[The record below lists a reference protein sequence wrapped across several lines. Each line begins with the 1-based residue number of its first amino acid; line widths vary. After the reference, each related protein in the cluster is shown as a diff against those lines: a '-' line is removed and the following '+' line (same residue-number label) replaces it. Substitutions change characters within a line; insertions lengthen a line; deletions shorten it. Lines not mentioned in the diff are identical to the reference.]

1 MMTPHTLNFAE
12 INAAALRLYPGLLC
26 QWFPGG
32 VLHGD
37 EYDVLNPSRVD
48 RTKGSFRINTVTG
61 AWADFATDQR
71 GTTPITLYAN
81 FFTDTCNCREAA
93 EHIARQL
100 GMIQD
105 APADP
110 MIARL
115 VEALKSSSPK
125 KEESLEA
132 GWTQIPVADD
142 APLPPLPENAPAWTY
157 FTASGQVLGYVS
169 RINTAK
175 GGKWFLPT
183 TYWQN
188 TAGQRAW
195 KHKQFVRPLPI
206 YNRPALDH
214 APDDWPVLVVEGEK
228 TADAGQQWFEK
239 TVVVSWPQGS
249 SSAAYVDWSPLT
261 GRTVLLLP
269 DCDEPGRKAMRIIAE
284 KLADKAAGVWWVDV
298 EPDRPAG
305 WDVADGTWETVAEAT
320 AWLDGLPHTQLSSS
334 GRAPVA
340 APPLTPRGER
350 VDAALDKA
358 NGKGP
363 VYVPHIQA
371 PIPAEPLPIPL
382 LAQLEADLNRRV
394 HIAHPLAAQQ
404 AALAVAAHACARQG
418 LSTSNDPCCL
428 SLAMCTQSVG
438 LLRPYLAEV
447 AKIFEAAGL
456 KHSVRQTRISTT
468 NGLYKLLYTQPA
480 LLYLSSEYGAMVQFA
495 RRQTAGSVEQ
505 ALNTIAELYDA
516 ADLSLDLN
524 DLGIKGF
531 GDDQDVLRSPTL
543 NLLTLISYEQMAAVA
558 KASELG
564 RGALEQI
571 QSMLI
576 DADRLVFNDP
586 ENIFTAPFDPALI
599 AMIRRLR
606 RIDGQSLLAVNHGY
620 QRPELTTVRWG
631 ADMKT
636 VYPALNELADSSSRT
651 ARPLLIAARSHIR
664 RVSTVLAMWAN
675 PDAPIITPELLAWAA
690 RREIARMQG
699 FLAQFNLL
707 ASDDGKTSVCQK
719 VLAAISEATHH
730 GMTLRALQQQCWA
743 FRSLSKD
750 KRDECLQTLID
761 DGDVIGLTPDGKR
774 ATTYYGSA
782 FVKVQGAAP

>member
-1 MMTPHTLNFAE
+1 MTPHNLNFDA
-12 INAAALRLYPGLLC
+12 INAAALRGYPGALYR
-26 QWFPGG
+26 WFPNGT
-32 VLHGD
+32 LHGD
-37 EYDVLNPSRVD
+37 EYTALNPLRDD
-48 RTKGSFRINTVTG
+48 RSKGSFRINTRTG
-61 AWADFATDQR
+61 KWADFAETQR
-71 GTTPITLYAN
+71 GTTPITLYAA
-81 FFTDTCNCREAA
+81 FYCNGSSREAA
-93 EHIARQL
+93 EHLAGQMGMLENVAPDPCIAELMESLKRQ
-100 GMIQD
+100 
-105 APADP
+105 
-110 MIARL
+110 
-115 VEALKSSSPK
+115 PK
-125 KEESLEA
+125 KENDAEA
-132 GWTQIPVADD
+132 GWTLIPVEEG
-142 APLPPLPENAPAWTY
+142 APLPPLPPGCPAWVY
-157 FTASGQVLGYVS
+157 HNQDGRVLGYVA
-169 RINTAK
+169 RVATAN
-175 GGKWFLPT
+175 GGKKFTPIT
-183 TYWQN
+183 RWQN
-188 TAGQRAW
+188 DQGVKAW
-195 KHKQFVRPLPI
+195 RFKQFVRPLPI
-206 YNRPALDH
+206 YNRLALSEF
-214 APDDWPVLVVEGEK
+214 PEWPVLVVEGEK
-228 TADAGQQWFEK
+228 TADAAQAQFAGM
-239 TVVVSWPQGS
+239 VVVTWPQGS
-249 SSAAYVDWSPLT
+249 SSAGYADWALLA
-261 GRTVLLLP
+261 GRTVLLLA
-269 DCDEPGRKAMRIIAE
+269 DHDEPGRKAMRVIAE
-284 KLADKAAGVWWVDV
+284 KLAGSAAVVWRLDA
-298 EPDRPAG
+298 EESRPVG
-305 WDVADGTWETVAEAT
+305 WDVADGQWANTAEAM
-320 AWLDGLPHTQLSSS
+320 AWLESLPRTELS
-334 GRAPVA
+334 RATVTRA
-340 APPLTPRGER
+340 AETPKTPMDER
-350 VDAALDKA
+350 IEAATDKA

-371 PIPAEPLPIPL
+371 SIPVEPLPIPL

-404 AALAVAAHACARQG
+404 AVLAVAAHACARQG
-418 LSTSNDPCCL
+418 LSTSNDPCSL

-468 NGLYKLLYTQPA
+468 IGLYKLLYSQPA

-505 ALNTIAELYDA
+505 ALNTIAELYDS

-531 GDDQDVLRSPTL
+531 DADQDVLRSPTL

-586 ENIFTAPFDPALI
+586 EDIFTAPFDPALI

-606 RIDGQSLLAVNHGY
+606 RMDSQPLTGSQGY
-620 QRPELTTVRWG
+620 QRPELTAVRWG

-636 VYPALNELADSSSRT
+636 VYPALDALAMESSRA

-675 PDAPIITPELLAWAA
+675 PDAPIITPDLLAWAS
-690 RREIARMQG
+690 RREIARMKG

-707 ASDDGKTSVCQK
+707 ASDDGKTSVYQK

-750 KRDECLQTLID
+750 KRDECLQTLMD